1 MMYHVKTSIKGLLS
15 LPDEELGYIL
25 NMDGKA
31 VREELEARLSQGE
44 LYIPATGCVGFDP
57 VKGCPGHQSEIEGGK
72 SNE

>member
-25 NMDGKA
+25 DADGKA
-31 VREELEARLSQGE
+31 VRQALEERLANGE

-57 VKGCPGHQSEIEGGK
+57 VKGCPGHPSPQRE
-72 SNE
+72 